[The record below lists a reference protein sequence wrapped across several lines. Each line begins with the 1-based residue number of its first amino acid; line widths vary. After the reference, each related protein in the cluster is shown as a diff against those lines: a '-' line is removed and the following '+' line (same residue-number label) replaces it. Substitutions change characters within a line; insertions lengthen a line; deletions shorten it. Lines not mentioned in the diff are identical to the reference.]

1 MKVGYA
7 RVSSKN
13 QADTDALNQQV
24 ERLRKAGAEEILTDI
39 QSGREDSR
47 KNYKQLLK
55 LVKASAVTEVI
66 TTRLDRLGRNAIEI
80 HRAIELFREH
90 SVKFTN
96 LDMPLDGSGSAM
108 EWLTIQNIASMA
120 EFESR
125 SISDRVRHGLNYY
138 RENLKAFKPPFG
150 YTKDENLKLI
160 PHPVNWDIARELCER
175 LRSQTKT
182 KISRWLA
189 DKHGVKMYPTS
200 FRRYI
205 LNPCL
210 RGHTVYKVDGE
221 EKIHYNTHPALLSE
235 VEYQEL
241 EQTTR
246 LKTRR
251 DTSKYK
257 LHFLAGLFRC
267 GVCGA
272 AMSKSGA
279 NSPQSKNVL
288 RFQCAAYKAFG
299 LKSCTNKK
307 TIAAS
312 IVKRE
317 VIGELRLYAIMITR
331 DIELLATERNEDD
344 PELLQLQQQIN
355 GLKKLGDNPA
365 IAFAIADLEK
375 QIRNREHHQNV
386 RGSTIKEDKK
396 ILYAL
401 LQADFL
407 ESLPDEELRSICI
420 RFISSVKYSGGK
432 ELNISMRALV

>member
-7 RVSSKN
+7 RVSSKS
-13 QADTDALNQQV
+13 QADTDALDQQI

-47 KNYKQLLK
+47 KSYKQLLK
-55 LVKASAVTEVI
+55 MVKSGVVVEVI

-80 HRAIELFREH
+80 HRAIELFRKYG
-90 SVKFTN
+90 VKFNN
-96 LDMPLDGSGSAM
+96 LDMALDGSGSAM
-108 EWLTIQNIASMA
+108 EWLTIQNVATMA

-125 SISDRVRHGLNYY
+125 SISDRVKHGLNYY
-138 RENLKAFKPPFG
+138 RDNLKAFKPPFG

-160 PHPVNWDIARELCER
+160 PHPVNWNIAREICER
-175 LRSQTKT
+175 LKTQTKT
-182 KISRWLA
+182 KISRWLNEE
-189 DKHGVKMYPTS
+189 HGVKMYPTS
-200 FRRYI
+200 FRRYV

-221 EKIHYNTHPALLSE
+221 EVIHYNTHPALLTE
-235 VEYQEL
+235 AEYQEL
-241 EQTTR
+241 ELTTR
-246 LKTRR
+246 VKHKR

-257 LHFLAGLFRC
+257 LHFMGGLFRC
-267 GVCGA
+267 AECGA
-272 AMSKSGA
+272 AMSKTGSYVG
-279 NSPQSKNVL
+279 KNVL

-299 LKSCTNKK
+299 LKACTNKK
-307 TIAAS
+307 TIAES

-317 VIGELRLYAIMITR
+317 VIGELRLYAIVITR

-344 PELLQLQQQIN
+344 PELLRLKDQIS
-355 GLKKLGDNPA
+355 GLKRLGDNPA
-365 IAFAIADLEK
+365 IANAITDLEK
-375 QIRNREHHQNV
+375 QIRNREHS
-386 RGSTIKEDKK
+386 RSIRSSTLEQDKK

-407 ESLPDEELRSICI
+407 ESLSNEELRSICI

>member
-7 RVSSKN
+7 RVSSKS
-13 QADTDALNQQV
+13 QADTDALNQQT

-47 KNYKQLLK
+47 RNYKKLLK
-55 LVKASAVTEVI
+55 LVKSGIATEII

-80 HRAIELFREH
+80 HRAIELFRKHE
-90 SVKFTN
+90 VKFTN

-125 SISDRVRHGLNYY
+125 SISDRVKHGLDYY
-138 RENLKAFKPPFG
+138 RKQKKYFNVPFG
-150 YTKDENLKLI
+150 YAKDENKRLI

-189 DKHGVKMYPTS
+189 EEHGVKMYPTS

-210 RGHTVYKVDGE
+210 RGHTVYKVDGDE
-221 EKIHYNTHPALLSE
+221 EIHYNTHPALLTE
-235 VEYQEL
+235 AEYQEL
-241 EQTTR
+241 ERTTT

-251 DTSKYK
+251 DTSKYS
-257 LHFLAGLFRC
+257 LHYLAGLFRC
-267 GVCGA
+267 AECGA
-272 AMSKSGA
+272 AMSKTGSYNG
-279 NSPQSKNVL
+279 KNVL

-307 TIAAS
+307 TLAAS
-312 IVKRE
+312 IVKRKTIE
-317 VIGELRLYAIMITR
+317 QLRQYAHQITKEI
-331 DIELLATERNEDD
+331 DTLATDQKKDN
-344 PELLQLQQQIN
+344 PEILKLQQQII

-365 IAFAIADLEK
+365 IANAILDLEK
-375 QIRNREHHQNV
+375 QIKNHEHH
-386 RGSTIKEDKK
+386 RSIRSSTIKEDKK

-401 LQADFL
+401 LQADFF
-407 ESLPDEELRSICI
+407 ESLSDEELRSICL
-420 RFISSVKYSGGK
+420 RFIGSVKYSGGK
-432 ELNISMRALV
+432 ELNFSMRAFV

>member
-7 RVSSKN
+7 RVSSKS

-24 ERLRKAGAEEILTDI
+24 DRLRKAGAEQILTDI

-47 KNYKQLLK
+47 KSYNKLLK
-55 LVKASAVTEVI
+55 LVKTGAATEVI

-80 HRAIELFREH
+80 HRAVETFRKH
-90 SVKFTN
+90 GVKFTN
-96 LDMPLDGSGSAM
+96 LDMHLDGTGSAM
-108 EWLTIQNIASMA
+108 EWLTIQNVATMA

-125 SISDRVRHGLNYY
+125 SISDRVKHGLNYY

-160 PHPVNWDIARELCER
+160 PHPVNWDIAREICNK
-175 LRSQTKT
+175 LRTETKT

-189 DKHGVKMYPTS
+189 EEHGVKMYPTS

-221 EKIHYNTHPALLSE
+221 EQIYYNTHPALLTE
-235 VEYQEL
+235 AEYEEL

-246 LKTRR
+246 IKSRR
-251 DTSKYK
+251 DRSKFK

-267 GVCGA
+267 AECGA
-272 AMSKSGA
+272 AMSKTGSYNG
-279 NSPQSKNVL
+279 KNVL

-307 TIAAS
+307 TLAAS
-312 IVKRE
+312 IVKRKTIE
-317 VIGELRLYAIMITR
+317 QLRQYAHQITKEI
-331 DIELLATERNEDD
+331 DTLAAEQKKDD
-344 PELLQLQQQIN
+344 PELSRLQQQII

-365 IAFAIADLEK
+365 IANAIVDLEK
-375 QIRNREHHQNV
+375 QIRNREHH
-386 RGSTIKEDKK
+386 RSIRSSTIKEDKK

-401 LQADFL
+401 LQSDFF
-407 ESLPDEELRSICI
+407 ESLSDEELRSICL
-420 RFISSVKYSGGK
+420 RFIGSVKYSGGK
-432 ELNISMRALV
+432 ELNFSMRAFV

>member
-7 RVSSKN
+7 RVSSKS

-47 KNYKQLLK
+47 RNYKQLLK
-55 LVKASAVTEVI
+55 LVKSGVVVEVI

-80 HRAIELFREH
+80 HRAIELFRKYG
-90 SVKFTN
+90 VKFNN
-96 LDMPLDGSGSAM
+96 LDMALDGSGSAM
-108 EWLTIQNIASMA
+108 EWLTIQNVATMA

-125 SISDRVRHGLNYY
+125 SISDRVKHGLNYY

-160 PHPVNWDIARELCER
+160 PHPVNWDIAREICER
-175 LRSQTKT
+175 LKTQTKT
-182 KISRWLA
+182 KISRWLNEE
-189 DKHGVKMYPTS
+189 HGVKMYPTS

-221 EKIHYNTHPALLSE
+221 EQIHYNTHPALLTE
-235 VEYQEL
+235 GEYQEL
-241 EQTTR
+241 ELSTR
-246 LKTRR
+246 IKSRR
-251 DTSKYK
+251 DTSKYR
-257 LHFLAGLFRC
+257 LHFIAGLFRC
-267 GVCGA
+267 SECGA
-272 AMSKSGA
+272 AMSKTGSYVG
-279 NSPQSKNVL
+279 KNVL
-288 RFQCAAYKAFG
+288 RFQCANYKAFG
-299 LKSCTNKK
+299 LKACTNKK
-307 TIAAS
+307 TIAES

-331 DIELLATERNEDD
+331 DIEMLAAEPSEDD
-344 PELLQLQQQIN
+344 PELLRLKDQIV
-355 GLKKLGDNPA
+355 GLKRLGDNPA
-365 IAFAIADLEK
+365 IANAITDLEK
-375 QIRNREHHQNV
+375 QIRNREHHQSIRN
-386 RGSTIKEDKK
+386 STLQEDEK

-407 ESLPDEELRSICI
+407 ESLSGEELRSICI
-420 RFISSVKYSGGK
+420 RFISSVKYSGGR

>member
-1 MKVGYA
+1 VKVGYA
-7 RVSSKN
+7 RVSSKS
-13 QADTDALNQQV
+13 QADTDALNQQT

-47 KNYKQLLK
+47 RNYKKLLK
-55 LVKASAVTEVI
+55 LVKSGIATEII

-80 HRAIELFREH
+80 HRAIELFRKHE
-90 SVKFTN
+90 VKFTN

-125 SISDRVRHGLNYY
+125 SISDRVKHGLDYY
-138 RENLKAFKPPFG
+138 RKQKKYFNVPFG
-150 YTKDENLKLI
+150 YAKDENKRLI

-189 DKHGVKMYPTS
+189 EEHGVKMYPTS

-221 EKIHYNTHPALLSE
+221 EEIHYNTHPALLTE
-235 VEYQEL
+235 AEYQEL
-241 EQTTR
+241 ERTTA

-251 DTSKYK
+251 DTSKYT
-257 LHFLAGLFRC
+257 LHYLAGLFRC
-267 GVCGA
+267 AECGA
-272 AMSKSGA
+272 AMSKTGSYNG
-279 NSPQSKNVL
+279 KNVL

-307 TIAAS
+307 TLAAS
-312 IVKRE
+312 IVKRKTIE
-317 VIGELRLYAIMITR
+317 QLRQYAHQITKEI
-331 DIELLATERNEDD
+331 DTLATDQKKDN
-344 PELLQLQQQIN
+344 PEILKLQQQII

-365 IAFAIADLEK
+365 IANAILDLEK
-375 QIRNREHHQNV
+375 QIKNHEHH
-386 RGSTIKEDKK
+386 RSIRSSTIKEDKK

-401 LQADFL
+401 LQADFF
-407 ESLPDEELRSICI
+407 ESLSDEELRSICL
-420 RFISSVKYSGGK
+420 RFIGSVKYSGGK
-432 ELNISMRALV
+432 ELNFSMRAFV

>member
-7 RVSSKN
+7 RVSSKS

-24 ERLRKAGAEEILTDI
+24 QRLKKAGAAEILTDI

-47 KNYKQLLK
+47 KSYKQLLK
-55 LVKASAVTEVI
+55 MVKSGAATEVI

-80 HRAIELFREH
+80 HRAIELFRKYG
-90 SVKFTN
+90 VKFTN

-125 SISDRVRHGLNYY
+125 SISDRVKHGLNYY
-138 RENLKAFKPPFG
+138 RDNLKAFKPPFG

-160 PHPVNWDIARELCER
+160 PHPINWHIARELCER
-175 LRSQTKT
+175 LKTQTKT
-182 KISRWLA
+182 KISRWLNEE
-189 DKHGVKMYPTS
+189 HGVKMYPTS

-221 EKIHYNTHPALLSE
+221 EVVHYNTHSALLSE
-235 VEYQEL
+235 SEYQEL
-241 EQTTR
+241 ELSTR
-246 LKTRR
+246 IKSRR

-272 AMSKSGA
+272 AMSKSGS
-279 NSPQSKNVL
+279 NNPENKNIL

-299 LKSCTNKK
+299 LKACTNKK

-312 IVKRE
+312 IVRRE
-317 VIGELRLYAIMITR
+317 TIEELRLYALIITR
-331 DIELLATERNEDD
+331 DIEMLAAEPNEDD
-344 PELLQLQQQIN
+344 PELLRLKDQIS
-355 GLKKLGDNPA
+355 GLKRLGDNPA
-365 IAFAIADLEK
+365 IANAITDLEK
-375 QIRNREHHQNV
+375 QIKNREHHQSI
-386 RGSTIKEDKK
+386 RSSTLEQDKK

-401 LQADFL
+401 LQTDFFD
-407 ESLPDEELRSICI
+407 SLIDEELRSICI
-420 RFISSVKYSGGK
+420 RFISSVKYEGGK
-432 ELNISMRALV
+432 ELNFSMRALV

>member
-7 RVSSKN
+7 RVSSKS

-24 ERLRKAGAEEILTDI
+24 DRLRKAGAEEILTDI

-47 KNYKQLLK
+47 KSYKKLLK
-55 LVKASAVTEVI
+55 LVKTGVATEVI

-80 HRAIELFREH
+80 HRAVETFRKH
-90 SVKFTN
+90 GVKFSN
-96 LDMPLDGSGSAM
+96 LDMHLDGTGSAM
-108 EWLTIQNIASMA
+108 EWLTIQNVATMA

-125 SISDRVRHGLNYY
+125 SISDRVKHGLNYY

-160 PHPVNWDIARELCER
+160 PHPVNWDIAREICEK
-175 LRSQTKT
+175 LKTETKT

-189 DKHGVKMYPTS
+189 AEHDVKMYPTS
-200 FRRYI
+200 FRRYV

-221 EKIHYNTHPALLSE
+221 EQIHYNTHPALLTE
-235 VEYQEL
+235 AEYKEL
-241 EQTTR
+241 ELTTR
-246 LKTRR
+246 VKNKR
-251 DTSKYK
+251 DRSKNK
-257 LHFLAGLFRC
+257 LHFMAGLFRC
-267 GVCGA
+267 AECGA
-272 AMSKSGA
+272 AMSKTGSYVG
-279 NSPQSKNVL
+279 KNVL

-299 LKSCTNKK
+299 LKACSNKK
-307 TIAAS
+307 TIAES

-331 DIELLATERNEDD
+331 DIEMLATEQSEDD
-344 PELLQLQQQIN
+344 PEILQLQQQIT

-365 IAFAIADLEK
+365 IINAISDLER
-375 QIRNREHHQNV
+375 QIRNREHQQSI
-386 RGSTIKEDKK
+386 RSSTLKEDKK
-396 ILYAL
+396 ILYAV

-407 ESLPDEELRSICI
+407 ESLSNEELRSICI

-432 ELNISMRALV
+432 ELKVSMRALV